1 MATIAPI
8 ESAPPV
14 TKATATEIKG
24 GSFLLND
31 LRPEDVFTPEDFTEE
46 QRQIAE
52 TAHQFAAN
60 EVLPAADEIEAKN
73 FTVTREL
80 LRKAG
85 ELGLMAVDIP
95 EEYGGLAMDKVTS
108 AIVAEYLSQLASF
121 SVAFSAHVGIGTLP
135 IVWYGTPEQ
144 KEKYLPKLATG
155 EWLGAYALSE
165 ASSGSDAMNIRTR
178 AALSEDGSHYILNG
192 EKMWI
197 TNAGFADLFTVFA
210 KVDDTA
216 DPNPERA
223 KLTAFLIE
231 RETPG
236 LTVGAEEHKLGI
248 RGSSTCP
255 LILSDCKIPAGN
267 LLGEVGKGHHI
278 AFNIL
283 NIGRFK
289 LGAACVG
296 GARTALGNGIQ
307 YAKERKAFGKSIA
320 EFGLIQQKLA
330 DCATRI
336 YVGES
341 MAYRTVG
348 MIDAALSAAIETL
361 GPAVANEPK
370 EIQKRIEE
378 YAVEC
383 SILKV
388 WGSEMLDA
396 VVDHVV
402 QIYAG
407 YGYVEEYP
415 AERAY
420 RDSRINRIFE
430 GTNEINRLI
439 ITGFLMKR
447 AMSGALPLLPAITK
461 LMDEVMA
468 APSFSDADSGIDD
481 PLAREA
487 AMLASAKKMALF
499 TAGAASQKY
508 MTGLADQ
515 QEVMADIADI
525 VMEVYALES
534 ALLRAHKLGGKS
546 TAAAMTQIYAS
557 QALAVVERAARRVIA
572 AVAEGDTVRIQL
584 AILRRL
590 AKHEP
595 ADTIQLGRSV
605 AAHVLQAGRYT
616 L

>member
-1 MATIAPI
+1 MATIAPP
-8 ESAPPV
+8 APAAFS
-14 TKATATEIKG
+14 KAEIKG
-24 GSFLLND
+24 GSFLLDD
-31 LRPEDVFTPEDFTEE
+31 LRPEDVFAPEDFTEE
-46 QRQIAE
+46 QRQISE

-60 EVLPAADEIEAKN
+60 EVMPAAERIEAKD
-73 FTVTREL
+73 FAVTREL

-108 AIVAEYLSQLASF
+108 AIVADHLSQLASF

-144 KEKYLPKLATG
+144 KERYLPKLATG

-178 AALSEDGSHYILNG
+178 SVLSGDGGHYVLNG

-210 KVDDTA
+210 KVVDPT
-216 DPNPERA
+216 DPNPEKA

-231 RETPG
+231 RDTPG

-255 LILSDCKIPAGN
+255 LVLSDCKVPAAN

-296 GARTALGNGIQ
+296 GGRTALKNGIQ

-330 DCATRI
+330 DSAARI

-348 MIDAALSAAIETL
+348 MIDAALAAID
-361 GPAVANEPK
+361 PAHAQEPR

-396 VVDHVV
+396 IVDHVV

-439 ITGFLMKR
+439 ITGFLLKR
-447 AMSGALPLLPAITK
+447 AMSGQLPLLPAIQK

-468 APSFSDADSGIDD
+468 PPSFGDLEDGGDD

-487 AMLASAKKMALF
+487 GLLASAKKLALF
-499 TAGAASQKY
+499 AAGAASQKY
-508 MTGLADQ
+508 MNGLAEQ
-515 QEVMADIADI
+515 QEVMAEIADI
-525 VMEVYALES
+525 TMEVYALES
-534 ALLRAHKLGGKS
+534 ALLRARKLGAGS
-546 TAAAMTQIYAS
+546 IAASMTQLYAAHAFGAIE
-557 QALAVVERAARRVIA
+557 QAARRVVA
-572 AVAEGDTVRIQL
+572 AVAEGDTLRIQL

-595 ADTIQLGRSV
+595 ANTIQLSRVV
-605 AAHVLQAGRYT
+605 AAHVLQAGQYSV
-616 L
+616 